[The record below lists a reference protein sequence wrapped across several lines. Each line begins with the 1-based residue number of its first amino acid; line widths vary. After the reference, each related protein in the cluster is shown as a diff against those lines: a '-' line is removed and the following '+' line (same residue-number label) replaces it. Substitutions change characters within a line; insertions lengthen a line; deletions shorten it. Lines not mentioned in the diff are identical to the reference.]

1 MEASR
6 KIDKKNIQDV
16 MPLTSMQQGLLFH
29 YLREPQGLQYVEQL
43 RLDLAGPLDT
53 GRLEEAWQWV
63 TDTNEAL
70 RTVFRWEGVNQP
82 VQLVLKFHKVYFRQ
96 CGMEGETGETSAS
109 LMEVERD
116 KRFDLGDVP
125 LRVAVLRRDSGHHT
139 MMVTHHHI
147 LYDGWSNGKI
157 MEDLFYAYSELCRG
171 NELLRPRRVQFKHFV
186 RYTRDRDLNGDK
198 QYWGQ
203 YLKDYE
209 NHVDFL
215 RKNGHRRLA
224 SERKVLRAP
233 VHQGLKGRVSDFAQD
248 HKLTP
253 AAVFYAAWG
262 ILLLKYAN
270 ADDVVFGTT
279 VSGRPEDLAGIE
291 ETVGLFINTIPIR
304 VKANPG
310 KTVLEVLRG
319 INRTLQV
326 RKGYELSSL
335 VDIKEAIGM
344 GQEGEFFNSLV
355 VVENYPLQQ
364 KLKDM
369 AGDLEIEALQVFE
382 MTHYDLSLGITLFD
396 ELECTFSYNSH
407 LLAHQVMWQIAVHYL
422 SILQQLVSGNHVSLA
437 DIDILSSGE
446 KRTILDTLNAS
457 SEVLPD
463 QSTAHR
469 LFEAAAALHPLRIAV
484 VMDDVQLTYDCLN
497 RRANGLTERLWDMGV
512 VQGSLVGLLLERSIE
527 VVVSELAVLK
537 SGGAFLPIGIDYPPE
552 RIQFILDDSKPVALL
567 AHSHLLENDSRLTSL
582 LDGQSI
588 VPCGGPG
595 NHPPERDNLDLP
607 LRPEH
612 VAYVIYTSGTT
623 GNPKG
628 VLVEHASLVNLLQ
641 WYRERYSL
649 EPGIRVLQMT
659 GYTFDP
665 SIEQIFGTL
674 SSGAALYLIQR
685 RTMAEKSKFRAFVD
699 RFQINML
706 NFVPPTL
713 RELLAHDP
721 KLDSLDAVISG
732 GEKLEERLKELLL
745 EKGYRV
751 FNHYGPTET
760 TIDALAA
767 HCQRD
772 EVNLG
777 TPIRNVKCYILDQWN
792 HLAPVGAVGELC
804 IAGAGVAR
812 GYLNRPELT
821 REKFVADPFNSD
833 CRCIDVPDKTMY
845 RTGDLARL
853 LPGGAIEFCG
863 RGDHQV
869 KIRGFRIE
877 LGEIES
883 QLVLHPSILDAAV
896 DVRHYQSG
904 EPFLCAYYTAD
915 RSLEAVDV
923 RDYLSQR
930 LPPYMI
936 PAFFTQIVEMPRTPN
951 DKVDRRALPQPDLG
965 EMDQYCPPQDELD
978 ESFVDIWAAVLDREP
993 DTISVTDNFF
1003 QLGGHSLKVTVM
1015 TARILKET
1023 GVRIPIENVFNTPT
1037 IKALAAYARENMSH
1051 QYQPLPKAPA
1061 APHYPLS
1068 SAQSRLYFLSKVQRG
1083 HLGYHITGAVLLEG
1097 ALDKSRVAEAF
1108 ILLAKRHSS
1117 LRTRFFLEAGTPVQ
1131 SIEPEV
1137 AVPLDYRDLSEGD
1150 TTATTDEAAAIQS
1163 FTSEFIQPFDLSTAP
1178 LWRIGLLRLADRR
1191 FVLVLDM
1198 HHIIGD
1204 GVSIN
1209 ILTREFMAAMGGG
1222 PLQPLEIEYHDY
1234 AVWEGQSEGLE
1245 RFETQENFWLDTFRY
1260 MPMPLDLPLD
1270 FARPAESRFDGDAVE
1285 TTLDRAALE
1294 PLEALCTQT
1303 GTTMYMVLLSA
1314 YYLLLFHYT
1323 GNSTIVVGT
1332 PVAGRSHPA
1341 LENIVGMFANTIA
1354 LNISHDPG
1362 SDYSGFLAT
1371 LKDTILKAFKHQDYP
1386 FDTLVDRLD
1395 VSREGGRNPLF
1406 DVMFNFQNMEAV
1418 DHKGGDV
1425 RLSRYQL
1432 ENKTARFDLSLQVT
1446 GADKDLTL
1454 RFNYS
1459 TALFKAAT
1467 IETLARHYLN
1477 LLDEIP
1483 NYPRQKLQ
1491 EFTVLSSQ
1499 EEEQLERFDTAT
1511 EEDDYDFD

>member
-1 MEASR
+1 MEVSR

-43 RLDLAGPLDT
+43 RLDLAGPLDA

-63 TDTNEAL
+63 TDTNEEL
-70 RTVFRWEGVNQP
+70 RTDFRWEGVNQP
-82 VQLVLKFHKVYFRQ
+82 VQLVLKFHKVDFRL
-96 CGMEGETGETSAS
+96 CGLNGESGETSAS
-109 LMEVERD
+109 LMEIERD

-139 MMVTHHHI
+139 MVVTHHHI

-157 MEDLFYAYSELCRG
+157 MEDLFHAYRELCRG
-171 NELLRPRRVQFKHFV
+171 NDLLAPRRVQFKHFV
-186 RYTRDRDLNGDK
+186 RYTRDRDLDGDK
-198 QYWGQ
+198 QYWGH

-215 RKNGHRRLA
+215 RKNGHKRPA

-233 VHQGLKGRVSDFAQD
+233 VHQGLKQRVSDFAQD

-270 ADDVVFGTT
+270 TDDVVFGTT

-310 KTVLEVLRG
+310 KTVIEVLRG
-319 INRTLQV
+319 INRTLQA
-326 RKGYELSSL
+326 RKGHELSSL

-355 VVENYPLQQ
+355 VVENYPLRQ
-364 KLKDM
+364 KLEDM
-369 AGDLEIEALQVFE
+369 AGDLEVEAMQVFE
-382 MTHYDLSLGITLFD
+382 MTHYDLSLGVTLFD
-396 ELECTFSYNSH
+396 ELECAFSYNSS
-407 LLAHQVMWQIAVHYL
+407 LLTHQVMWQIAVHYL
-422 SILQQLVSGNHVSLA
+422 SILRQLVSGVCVSLA
-437 DIDILSSGE
+437 DIDILSTGE

-457 SEVLPD
+457 SEVVPD
-463 QSTAHR
+463 HPTAHQ
-469 LFEAAAALHPLRIAV
+469 LFEAAVALHPNRMAV

-497 RRANGLTERLWDMGV
+497 RRANGLAERLWEMGV
-512 VQGSLVGLLLERSIE
+512 ERGSLVGLLLERSIE
-527 VVVSELAVLK
+527 VVIAELAVLK

-552 RIQFILDDSKPVALL
+552 RIQFILNDSKPAVLL
-567 AHSHLLENDSRLTSL
+567 AHAHLLEKDSNLASL

-588 VPCGGPG
+588 IPCGGPA
-595 NHPPERDNLDLP
+595 NHPPEWDNLHLP
-607 LRPEH
+607 LPPEH
-612 VAYVIYTSGTT
+612 AAYVIYTSGTT

-628 VLVEHASLVNLLQ
+628 VLVEHGNLVNLLQ

-674 SSGAALYLIQR
+674 SSGASLMLIHR
-685 RTMAEKSKFRAFVD
+685 RTLAEKSRFRAFVD
-699 RFQINML
+699 RFQITML

-721 KLDSLDAVISG
+721 KLDSLDVVISG

-767 HCQRD
+767 HCHKG

-812 GYLNRPELT
+812 GYVNRPELT
-821 REKFVADPFNSD
+821 WEKFTADPFSSD

-915 RSLEAVDV
+915 RDLETVDV

-930 LPPYMI
+930 LPPYMV
-936 PAFFTQIVEMPRTPN
+936 PAFFIQIQEMPRTPN

-965 EMDQYCPPQDELD
+965 EMDQYCPPQDEL
-978 ESFVDIWAAVLDREP
+978 ERSFVDIWAAVLDREP
-993 DTISVTDNFF
+993 DTIGVTDNFF
-1003 QLGGHSLKVTVM
+1003 QMGGHSLKVTVM
-1015 TARILKET
+1015 TARVLKET
-1023 GVRIPIENVFNTPT
+1023 GVRIPIENVFNTPF
-1037 IKALAAYARENMSH
+1037 IKALAAYVRENSAQH
-1051 QYQPLPKAPA
+1051 YSPIPKAPA
-1061 APHYPLS
+1061 AAHYPLS
-1068 SAQSRLYFLSKVQRG
+1068 SAQSRLYFLSTVQQG

-1097 ALDKSRVAEAF
+1097 DLDKTRVAEAF
-1108 ILLAKRHSS
+1108 ALLAKRHSS

-1131 SIEPEV
+1131 SIDEEI
-1137 AVPLDYRDLSEGD
+1137 AVPLDYRDLSKGD
-1150 TTATTDEAAAIQS
+1150 DEAAAIQG
-1163 FTSEFIQPFDLSTAP
+1163 FTSAFIQPFDLSAAP
-1178 LWRIGLLRLADRR
+1178 LWRVGLLRLADRR
-1191 FVLVLDM
+1191 FVLALDM

-1204 GVSIN
+1204 GVSIT
-1209 ILTREFMAAMGGG
+1209 ILTGEFMTLMEGGSTR
-1222 PLQPLEIEYHDY
+1222 PLEIDYHDY
-1234 AVWEGQSEGLE
+1234 AVWEGQSDGRE
-1245 RFETQENFWLDTFRY
+1245 RFQTQETFWLDTFSH
-1260 MPMPLDLPLD
+1260 MPPPLDLPLD

-1285 TTLDRAALE
+1285 ATLDKEALE
-1294 PLEALCTQT
+1294 PLEALCAQT
-1303 GTTMYMVLLSA
+1303 GTTMYMMLLSA

-1354 LNISHDPG
+1354 LRISHDAG
-1362 SDYSGFLAT
+1362 SDYSGFLST
-1371 LKDTILKAFKHQDYP
+1371 LKETILKAFQHQDYP
-1386 FDTLVDRLD
+1386 FDALVDRLG

-1406 DVMFNFQNMEAV
+1406 DVMFNFQNMESK
-1418 DHKGGDV
+1418 DHDNGDV
-1425 RLSRYQL
+1425 RLSRYPL
-1432 ENKTARFDLSLQVT
+1432 ENKTARFDLSLQVE
-1446 GADKDLTL
+1446 GAAEGLTL

-1459 TALFKAAT
+1459 TALFKPAT

-1477 LLDEIP
+1477 LLNEIP
-1483 NYPRQKLQ
+1483 HHPRQKLQ